1 MINILVVAEDRLWLD
16 AISLQLDAE
25 EDLRI
30 VGRAMSAEDAS
41 LRVDGCDVVVLHHE
55 VKNPSS
61 LDVVRSLSEKREV
74 STIIVGVPDVP
85 TLILEYLEAG
95 AIGYVRIDDPLDRLV
110 RVLRAVPEGQT
121 VMDPAVAATI
131 VERLA
136 ELRQMVEEFLPTYP
150 SAVELTARER
160 EVLEQ
165 IGQGKTNQEI
175 AEGLFISVGTVKN
188 HVHNILHKLNVRDRT
203 QAAALL
209 KQEQVF
215 ADRDGN

>member
-1 MINILVVAEDRLWLD
+1 MINVLVVAEDRLWLD

-25 EDLRI
+25 EDLQI
-30 VGRAMSAEDAS
+30 VGRAMTAEDMH
-41 LRVDGCDVVVLHHE
+41 LRAAGCDVVVLHHE
-55 VKNPSS
+55 VRNPSS
-61 LDVVRSLSEKREV
+61 LDVVRSLSEKHDV

-95 AIGYVRIDDPLDRLV
+95 AIGYVRIDDPLGRLV

-121 VMDPAVAATI
+121 VMDPSVAATI

-150 SAVELTARER
+150 SAVELTPRER

-165 IGQGKTNQEI
+165 IGKGQTNQEI
-175 AEGLFISVGTVKN
+175 AEDLFISVGTVKN

-215 ADRDGN
+215 ADREGD

>member
-30 VGRAMSAEDAS
+30 VGRAMTAEDAS

-61 LDVVRSLSEKREV
+61 LDVVRSLSEKTDV

-121 VMDPAVAATI
+121 VMDPTVAATI

-160 EVLEQ
+160 EVLEH
-165 IGQGKTNQEI
+165 IGQGLTNQEI

-215 ADRDGN
+215 ADREG

>member
-25 EDLRI
+25 DDMRI
-30 VGRAMSAEDAS
+30 VGRVMSAEDAS
-41 LRVDGCDVVVLHHE
+41 LRVEGSDVVVLHHE
-55 VKNPSS
+55 VRNPSS
-61 LDVVRSLSEKREV
+61 LEVVRSLSGKQDV

-165 IGQGKTNQEI
+165 IGKGQTNQEI
-175 AEGLFISVGTVKN
+175 AEDLFISVGTVKN

-215 ADRDGN
+215 ADRDGE